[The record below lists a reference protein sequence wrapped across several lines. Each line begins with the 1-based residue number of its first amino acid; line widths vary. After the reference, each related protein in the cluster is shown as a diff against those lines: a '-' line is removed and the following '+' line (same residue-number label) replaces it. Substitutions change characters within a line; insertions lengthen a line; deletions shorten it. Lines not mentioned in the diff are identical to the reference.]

1 MDLIN
6 DSLILLNDESS
17 SKEEVINVMADVLND
32 QNRLF
37 DKNQYIK
44 DVYIREEELP
54 TSLGL
59 GIAIPHAQSIGV
71 SEVSLVFIRTKKP
84 IMWNNDEVIMV
95 FGIAV
100 PKDNKNNE
108 HLKILSKLARKL
120 MDESFR
126 NELLKENNKK
136 ICAGMLMINC

>member
-1 MDLIN
+1 
-6 DSLILLNDESS
+6 
-17 SKEEVINVMADVLND
+17 
-32 QNRLF
+32 
-37 DKNQYIK
+37 
-44 DVYIREEELP
+44 
-54 TSLGL
+54 
-59 GIAIPHAQSIGV
+59 
-71 SEVSLVFIRTKKP
+71 
-84 IMWNNDEVIMV
+84 MWNNDEVRMV

>member
-6 DSLILLNDESS
+6 DNLILLNSDCSNKDET
-17 SKEEVINVMADVLND
+17 ITLLANTLNE

-37 DKNQYIK
+37 DKDQYIK
-44 DVYIREEELP
+44 DVYNREEELP
-54 TSLGL
+54 TSMGL

-71 SEVSLVFIRTKKP
+71 SKTSLVFIRTKSP
-84 IMWNNDEVIMV
+84 ILWNNDEVRMI

-100 PKDNKNNE
+100 PKENKDNE

-120 MDESFR
+120 MDEDFR
-126 NELLKENNKK
+126 AQLLNENDKEVCANLL
-136 ICAGMLMINC
+136 LINY